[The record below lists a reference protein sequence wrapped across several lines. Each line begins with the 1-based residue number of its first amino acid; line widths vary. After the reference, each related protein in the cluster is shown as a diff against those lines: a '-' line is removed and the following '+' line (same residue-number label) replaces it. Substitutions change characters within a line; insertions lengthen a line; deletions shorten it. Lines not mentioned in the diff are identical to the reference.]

1 MFPVISLRRI
11 QLDSSKT
18 EKAETKKG
26 ICFLFRVLFAL
37 LAVTDVDVILFF
49 SPSINISKMY
59 LFTYFIC
66 LLFVFAYVVATRSK
80 VCNNID
86 ITGVGR

>member
-1 MFPVISLRRI
+1 MIPR
-11 QLDSSKT
+11 KP
-18 EKAETKKG
+18 KKRKRKKESV
-26 ICFLFRVLFAL
+26 FLFRVLFAL

-66 LLFVFAYVVATRSK
+66 LLFVYAYVVATSK